1 MVRFLGYWEIRIM
14 RYLLTI
20 VFTGIFMGCG
30 KEKMPV
36 AWERQD
42 SGTAFNLS
50 AIYFLDAQRGVA
62 VGGDSW
68 YQGVSLLTTDGG
80 KHWDADSLT
89 NKQLFALD
97 FDPQGK
103 GVTAGIDGYV
113 FSRGVQDAQWQFYRY
128 PVWKIYR
135 DVSHRPSGALLVGGD
150 GYKNGI
156 ITLLDEQFQLDTFI
170 EMAEELNAV
179 SFVTDQTAIAAGYG
193 IVLRSEDGGRTWA
206 PLPVDGDHFRAVH
219 FPSANVG
226 YIVGY
231 AGTILKTTDGGKSW
245 EKLRDGGNI
254 WVSNLPFRAVF
265 FVDEETGYLAGDGGL
280 VWKTANGGEDW
291 MELEGLPPIDFY
303 DIHVVGNEGW
313 LAGEGGAIIHFQE

>member
-1 MVRFLGYWEIRIM
+1 MRFFG
-14 RYLLTI
+14 
-20 VFTGIFMGCG
+20 VFVFAVLFMGCG

-36 AWERQD
+36 VWERQD

-62 VGGDSW
+62 VGGNTW
-68 YQGVSLLTTDGG
+68 YQGVSLITTDGG
-80 KHWDADSLT
+80 RHWKADSLT

-97 FDPQGK
+97 FDQEGE
-103 GVTAGIDGYV
+103 GVAAGIDGYV
-113 FSRGVQDAQWQFYRY
+113 FSRGFQDVQWQFYRY
-128 PVWKIYR
+128 PVWRFYR
-135 DVSHRPSGALLVGGD
+135 GVSHRPYGTLLAGGD

-156 ITLLDEQFQLDTFI
+156 IARLDAQFQFDTFI
-170 EMAEELNAV
+170 EMAEEMNAV

-193 IVLRSEDGGRTWA
+193 LVLRSEDGGRTWF
-206 PLPVDGDHFRAVH
+206 PLPVGGDHFRGIH
-219 FPSANVG
+219 FPTEETG

-231 AGTILKTTDGGKSW
+231 AGTILKTTDGGRSW

-254 WVSNLPFRAVF
+254 WVPNMPFRAVF

-280 VWKTANGGEDW
+280 VWKTTNGGEDW
-291 MELEGLPPIDFY
+291 MQLEDLPEIDFY